1 MDLPR
6 RRQLIEIVRRQFRLE
21 WQGIHGVPH
30 WGRVRWN
37 GLAMAR
43 VNGAREDIVEL
54 FAFLHDS
61 QRFHDGTDREHGA
74 RAADYALELNREVL
88 RLDRPGLELL
98 TYAVRHHSDGL
109 LEADLTVQTCW
120 DADRLDLGRVGKT
133 PRVEKLCTEE
143 ARDPVLRDLAY
154 QRSLAET
161 MAASITP
168 REIPPDEPR
177 PATRLCES
185 SSPGTGNPHPI
196 HRRLGAVPALRHRYL
211 GAAHTACD
219 APRPPRSPSYRR
231 KRRDR
236 WVLLP

>member
-1 MDLPR
+1 MDLHR
-6 RRQLIEIVRRQFRLE
+6 RRQLIEIVRQQFRLE
-21 WQGIHGVPH
+21 WHGIHGVPH

-43 VNGAREDIVEL
+43 VNGAREDVVEL

-61 QRFHDGTDREHGA
+61 QRLHDGTDREHGA

-133 PRVEKLCTEE
+133 PRVEKLCTAE

-154 QRSLAET
+154 QRSL
-161 MAASITP
+161 
-168 REIPPDEPR
+168 R
-177 PATRLCES
+177 
-185 SSPGTGNPHPI
+185 G
-196 HRRLGAVPALRHRYL
+196 
-211 GAAHTACD
+211 
-219 APRPPRSPSYRR
+219 
-231 KRRDR
+231 
-236 WVLLP
+236 